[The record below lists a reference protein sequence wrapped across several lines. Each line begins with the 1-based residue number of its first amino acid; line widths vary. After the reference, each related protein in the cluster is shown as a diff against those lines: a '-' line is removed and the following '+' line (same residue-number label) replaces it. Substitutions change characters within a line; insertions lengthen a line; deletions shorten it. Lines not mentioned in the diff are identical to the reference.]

1 MKTVEAL
8 SAQGLRCLAIA
19 EIPNAGTLS
28 NLSDSNKKAI
38 LSDISTY
45 DKHENGATFVGIV
58 CIKDPVRPEISGAI
72 ADCKTA
78 GIRVIMIT
86 GDSKETAMSI
96 AKEIN
101 ILEKHDDPKSCVFT
115 GTEFQEMTSAEKK
128 KAVGGDGGRV
138 FSRVE
143 P

>member
-1 MKTVEAL
+1 MKSVDAL

-28 NLSDSNKKAI
+28 HLSDSNKTQI

-45 DKHENGATFVGIV
+45 DKYEHGATFVGIV
-58 CIKDPVRPEISGAI
+58 CIKDPVRPEIRGAI

-86 GDSKETAMSI
+86 GDSKETAMAI
-96 AKEIN
+96 AREIN
-101 ILEKHDDPKSCVFT
+101 ILEKQDL
-115 GTEFQEMTSAEKK
+115 
-128 KAVGGDGGRV
+128 
-138 FSRVE
+138 
-143 P
+143 